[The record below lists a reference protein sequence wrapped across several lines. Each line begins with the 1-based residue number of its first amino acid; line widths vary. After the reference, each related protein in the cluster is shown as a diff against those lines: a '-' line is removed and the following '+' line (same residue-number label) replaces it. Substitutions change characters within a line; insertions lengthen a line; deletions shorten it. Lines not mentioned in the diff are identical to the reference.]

1 MGGTNHSP
9 IFALELKM
17 AKEFG
22 RADRVSQQIQREIA
36 MILQREIKD
45 PRVGMATVSD
55 VELTRDLQHAKV
67 FVTFFLNEEDNI
79 EAGVK
84 VLNDASGYIRILLG
98 KAMKLRV
105 VPEIRFVYD
114 KTLVEGM
121 RISNLITNT
130 VRDDQLRRGESTDL
144 SEEDRD

>member
-1 MGGTNHSP
+1 
-9 IFALELKM
+9 M
-17 AKEFG
+17 AKEFS
-22 RADRVSQQIQREIA
+22 RSSRVAQQLQREVA
-36 MILQREIKD
+36 TILQREVKD
-45 PRVGMATVSD
+45 PRIGMVTVSD
-55 VELTRDLQHAKV
+55 VELSGDLQHAKI
-67 FVTFFLNEEDNI
+67 FVTFLNYGGQDAEQTEAQRI
-79 EAGVK
+79 ESGLKGLTEA
-84 VLNDASGYIRILLG
+84 AGYIRILLG

-114 KTLVEGM
+114 NTLVEGM

>member
-1 MGGTNHSP
+1 
-9 IFALELKM
+9 M

-36 MILQREIKD
+36 VILQREIKD

-67 FVTFFLNEEDNI
+67 FVTFFLNEEDNV
-79 EAGVK
+79 EAGIK

-98 KAMKLRV
+98 KAMQLRV
-105 VPEIRFVYD
+105 VPELRFAYD

-121 RISNLITNT
+121 RISNLVSNT
-130 VRDDQLRRGESTDL
+130 IRDDEQRLHAGGQ
-144 SEEDRD
+144 SEEEKD

>member
-1 MGGTNHSP
+1 
-9 IFALELKM
+9 M

-22 RADRVSQQIQREIA
+22 RADRVAQQIQREIA
-36 MILQREIKD
+36 VILQREVKE
-45 PRVGMATVSD
+45 PRVGMVTVSD
-55 VELTRDLQHAKV
+55 VELTRDLQHAKI
-67 FVTFFLNEEDNI
+67 FVTFFLNEVDDI

-84 VLNDASGYIRILLG
+84 VLNDASGYIRILMG

-130 VRDDQLRRGESTDL
+130 VRDDQLRRGESPDQN
-144 SEEDRD
+144 EEDRD

>member
-1 MGGTNHSP
+1 
-9 IFALELKM
+9 M

-79 EAGVK
+79 EAGIK

-105 VPEIRFVYD
+105 VPEIRFVYV

>member
-1 MGGTNHSP
+1 
-9 IFALELKM
+9 M

>member
-1 MGGTNHSP
+1 
-9 IFALELKM
+9 M

-22 RADRVSQQIQREIA
+22 RADRVAQQIQREIA
-36 MILQREIKD
+36 VILQREVKD
-45 PRVGMATVSD
+45 PRVGMVTVSD
-55 VELTRDLQHAKV
+55 VELTRDLQHAKI
-67 FVTFFLNEEDNI
+67 FVTFFLNEVDDI

-84 VLNDASGYIRILLG
+84 VLNDASGYIRILMG

-121 RISNLITNT
+121 RISNLVTNT
-130 VRDDQLRRGESTDL
+130 VRDDQLRRGESPDQN
-144 SEEDRD
+144 EEDRD

>member
-1 MGGTNHSP
+1 MP
-9 IFALELKM
+9 PFVPELKM

-22 RADRVSQQIQREIA
+22 RADRVAQQIQREIA
-36 MILQREIKD
+36 VILQREVKD
-45 PRVGMATVSD
+45 PRVGMVTVSD
-55 VELTRDLQHAKV
+55 VELTRDLQHAKI

-79 EAGVK
+79 DAGVK

-121 RISNLITNT
+121 RISNLVTNT
-130 VRDDQLRRGESTDL
+130 VRDDQRRRGESLDQN
-144 SEEDRD
+144 EEDRD

>member
-1 MGGTNHSP
+1 
-9 IFALELKM
+9 M

-22 RADRVSQQIQREIA
+22 RADRVAQQIQREIA
-36 MILQREIKD
+36 VILQREVKD
-45 PRVGMATVSD
+45 LRVGMVTVSD
-55 VELTRDLQHAKV
+55 VELTRDLQHAKI
-67 FVTFFLNEEDNI
+67 FVTFFLNEVDDI

-84 VLNDASGYIRILLG
+84 VLNDASGYIRILMG

-121 RISNLITNT
+121 RISNLVTNT
-130 VRDDQLRRGESTDL
+130 VRDDQLRRGESPDQN
-144 SEEDRD
+144 EEDRD

>member
-1 MGGTNHSP
+1 
-9 IFALELKM
+9 M

-22 RADRVSQQIQREIA
+22 RADRVSQQLQREIA
-36 MILQREIKD
+36 VILQREIKD

-79 EAGVK
+79 EAGIK

>member
-1 MGGTNHSP
+1 
-9 IFALELKM
+9 M

-22 RADRVSQQIQREIA
+22 RADRVAQQIQREIA
-36 MILQREIKD
+36 VILQREVKD
-45 PRVGMATVSD
+45 PRVGMVTVSD
-55 VELTRDLQHAKV
+55 VELTRDLQHAKI
-67 FVTFFLNEEDNI
+67 FVTFFLNEVDDI

-84 VLNDASGYIRILLG
+84 VLNDASGYIRILMG

-121 RISNLITNT
+121 RISNLVSNT
-130 VRDDQLRRGESTDL
+130 IRDDEERLHASGQ
-144 SEEDRD
+144 SEEEKD